1 MSSCF
6 PWSTI
11 INQVLPADNWV
22 RSPRS
27 SRQQR
32 KRVAGKFRWLN
43 DDNMQPNQTCP
54 DAVHIC
60 TRVAQIIGL
69 KHQVLIFFSTGLVFV
84 TLWYKQRRCQPHPAA
99 VIQNQMNQF
108 WRKDSFHCMYT
119 HDYPRLSWHTHVQ
132 SWHETAKYAGTACFL
147 ACFAGCLA
155 RFIRWRK
162 YRWCLIIFF
171 TRGHTQKHLMT
182 YIEWNVSPSS
192 GNQTFLQKN
201 SQWQPYTYIKI
212 SHHWKS
218 P

>member
-1 MSSCF
+1 MF

-27 SRQQR
+27 SRQQP

-54 DAVHIC
+54 NAVHIC
-60 TRVAQIIGL
+60 ARVAQIIGL
-69 KHQVLIFFSTGLVFV
+69 KHQVLIFFLQVWSLWHHGISRGVVSHTLRRSFKIKWTNFGERNVFTV
-84 TLWYKQRRCQPHPAA
+84 CIPTSILTYARPILTWDCQ
-99 VIQNQMNQF
+99 V
-108 WRKDSFHCMYT
+108 
-119 HDYPRLSWHTHVQ
+119 
-132 SWHETAKYAGTACFL
+132 YARTACFL

-155 RFIRWRK
+155 RFIRWGK

-218 P
+218 L

>member
-1 MSSCF
+1 MF

-54 DAVHIC
+54 NAVHIC
-60 TRVAQIIGL
+60 ARVAQIIGL

-132 SWHETAKYAGTACFL
+132 SWHETAKYARTACFL

-155 RFIRWRK
+155 RFIRWGK
-162 YRWCLIIFF
+162 YRWCLIIFSRAV
-171 TRGHTQKHLMT
+171 TRRNTWWHTSNGMYLHLQET
-182 YIEWNVSPSS
+182 RPSCKRTANDS
-192 GNQTFLQKN
+192 HIRISKYLITGNHLN
-201 SQWQPYTYIKI
+201 HP
-212 SHHWKS
+212 
-218 P
+218 

>member
-1 MSSCF
+1 MF

-54 DAVHIC
+54 NAVHIC
-60 TRVAQIIGL
+60 ARVAQIIGL

-108 WRKDSFHCMYT
+108 WRKECFHCIYT
-119 HDYPRLSWHTHVQ
+119 HVYLDIRTSNLDMRLPSMPVPLAFWHALRAVLQDSSDEGSIADVWSFFHAR
-132 SWHETAKYAGTACFL
+132 SHAETLDDIHRMECISIFRKPDLPAKEQPMTAIYVYQNISSL
-147 ACFAGCLA
+147 E
-155 RFIRWRK
+155 IT
-162 YRWCLIIFF
+162 LII
-171 TRGHTQKHLMT
+171 L
-182 YIEWNVSPSS
+182 N
-192 GNQTFLQKN
+192 
-201 SQWQPYTYIKI
+201 
-212 SHHWKS
+212 
-218 P
+218 

>member
-1 MSSCF
+1 MF

-108 WRKDSFHCMYT
+108 WRKECFHCIYT
-119 HDYPRLSWHTHVQ
+119 HVYLDIRTSNLDMRLPSMPVQLAFWHALRAVLQDSSDEGSIADVWSFFSRAVTRRNTWWHTSNGMYLHLQ
-132 SWHETAKYAGTACFL
+132 ETRPSCKRTANDSHIRISKY
-147 ACFAGCLA
+147 
-155 RFIRWRK
+155 
-162 YRWCLIIFF
+162 LI
-171 TRGHTQKHLMT
+171 TGNHL
-182 YIEWNVSPSS
+182 NHP
-192 GNQTFLQKN
+192 
-201 SQWQPYTYIKI
+201 
-212 SHHWKS
+212 
-218 P
+218 